1 MEDQARDIAMAYN
14 WAAET
19 GRQEVVI
26 ESVGSVK
33 EKLLA
38 GSSWVGAL
46 SNQRRMISSL
56 QSIGLQ
62 KHAREQE

>member
-38 GSSWVGAL
+38 EVEAVGDGPCSPGFPGNKPFIL
-46 SNQRRMISSL
+46 
-56 QSIGLQ
+56 
-62 KHAREQE
+62 